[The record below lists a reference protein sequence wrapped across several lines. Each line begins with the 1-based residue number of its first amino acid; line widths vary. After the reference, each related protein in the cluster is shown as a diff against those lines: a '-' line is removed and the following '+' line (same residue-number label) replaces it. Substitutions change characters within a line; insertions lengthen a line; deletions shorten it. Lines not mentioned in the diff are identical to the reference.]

1 MQHFKII
8 ILFLLTTVFVACHET
23 PKPSTP
29 KGKVQIDLTAHGK
42 PFSLILPDTNMTK
55 LSIEEIASGALEVRV
70 GDFFG
75 IAIHEQSC
83 DLDLK
88 RSDIAN
94 DDVNKL
100 RNYRTNEKKQLYWES
115 ELAGKTE
122 MHFML
127 NRTIGT
133 AEYCFEDLRTLQGFA
148 FTPKQIQVMYDCCMN
163 VAVPPAPAN

>member
-1 MQHFKII
+1 MHYVRFI
-8 ILFLLTTVFVACHET
+8 ILFIFMLGLAACHQT
-23 PKPSTP
+23 PKPNTP
-29 KGKVQIDLTAHGK
+29 KGKVQIDLTAYGK

-55 LSIEEIASGALEVRV
+55 LTIEEIASGALEVRV

-88 RSDIAN
+88 RSDIAG

-100 RNYRTNEKKQLYWES
+100 RNYRANEKNELYWES

-163 VAVPPAPAN
+163 VAVPPTPAN